1 MPLAFG
7 RHMKMRK
14 TDEFSSVFRFKCT
27 GGNAGLAVMA
37 APNGLEHARLG
48 LIIPKRIIADAVRR
62 NRVKRLLREGFRLRQ
77 HELHGLDIVARMKA
91 EMTETDLLDTF
102 GSAMLLC
109 ESCVR
114 KRLRNA
120 AAALPA

>member
-27 GGNAGLAVMA
+27 SGNAGLAVMA

-62 NRVKRLLREGFRLRQ
+62 NRLKRLLREGFRLRQ
-77 HELHGLDIVARMKA
+77 QELHGLDIVARMKA
-91 EMTETDLLDTF
+91 EMTESDLLATF
-102 GSAMLLC
+102 GSAMLQC
-109 ESCVR
+109 QSCVR

-120 AAALPA
+120 AAPSA